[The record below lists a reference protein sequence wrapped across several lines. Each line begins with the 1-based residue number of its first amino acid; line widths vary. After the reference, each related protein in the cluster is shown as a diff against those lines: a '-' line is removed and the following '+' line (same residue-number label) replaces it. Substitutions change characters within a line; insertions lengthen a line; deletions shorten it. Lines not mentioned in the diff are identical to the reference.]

1 MTRPGLELSRLRESF
16 APEVFERGE
25 RCRQSGDVLNL
36 LLRGNTVSASVRGSE
51 ARPYRVTLTL
61 AEGNLESADC
71 TCPYAESFGEPC
83 KHIAAAAL
91 EYLYRPETIISEA
104 SVGDLLEPLSTND
117 LHGALTH
124 LLRLHPELVNELEL
138 HLQKLR
144 LHRQPEPSP
153 KPDDPPAAATLEAT
167 LDTRL
172 FEKMMRSAVRGAGRD
187 YHEFPEYDEVYGV
200 IAELKPFLERAAYRD
215 ALALG
220 EALVKTFIDEVN
232 ADESSYDNIGFSD
245 EGVFAELDA
254 ALAEAVLGTVLGDG
268 ERKRLLYEV
277 LAWNDQIGN
286 EWTSPDFNLTA
297 HALAEGFQDRTQN
310 RGDEVD
316 ELLAEVAR
324 LELSGPYQEIRLR
337 ALRATGRSDE
347 ALAFAKTTGEG
358 AGYLELLLEG
368 DRLGQ
373 VMDEYREH
381 LENEQEALLVAQRLA
396 PDYPREALELAQHAL
411 TRGLTRQGSAQ
422 NNSARWPE
430 FLMSND
436 YANDATKDRLAL
448 ASFTK
453 DLASR
458 LGEYEA
464 TLSSSLTEFELSAS
478 LPRYEALQTLVGDD
492 WSRVRRELLEG
503 LRRADYAKRH
513 AAADI
518 FLKENLPD
526 DAVGVA
532 SRFSGDD
539 ALLRRVMDA
548 VMGTRAPWII
558 EAACKEA
565 EPVMD
570 GARSNHYGEAAAWL
584 GYVKRAYHALEQGA
598 AWDAYI
604 AAVRGKHKRKYRL
617 MAELEGL

>member
-25 RCRQSGDVLNL
+25 RYRRSGDVLNL
-36 LLRGNTVSASVRGSE
+36 VLRGNTVSASVRGSE
-51 ARPYRVTLTL
+51 VRPYRVTLTL
-61 AEGNLESADC
+61 TGGDLESADC

-91 EYLYRPETIISEA
+91 EYLHRPDTVVSGAGVDE
-104 SVGDLLEPLSTND
+104 LLEPLNTND
-117 LHGALTH
+117 LRGALTH
-124 LLRLHPELVNELEL
+124 LLALHPEMVNELEL
-138 HLQKLR
+138 HLQKSR
-144 LHRQPEPSP
+144 LHRQPEPTP
-153 KPDDPPAAATLEAT
+153 KPDDPPAEATLEAT

-172 FEKMMRSAVRGAGRD
+172 FEKMMRSAVCGAGRD

-232 ADESSYDNIGFSD
+232 ADESDYDNIGFSD

-297 HALAEGFQDRTQN
+297 HALAEGFENRTQT

-347 ALAFAKTTGEG
+347 ALAFAKTTGQG
-358 AGYLELLLEG
+358 AGYLELLLEQ
-368 DRLGQ
+368 DRLKQ
-373 VMDEYREH
+373 VMSEYREH
-381 LENEQEALLVAQRLA
+381 LKNEQDALLVAQRLA
-396 PDYPREALELAQHAL
+396 PDHPREALEVTQYGLAH
-411 TRGLTRQGSAQ
+411 GLTQQGSAQ
-422 NNSARWPE
+422 ESSTRWPE
-430 FLMSND
+430 FLLPND
-436 YANDATKDRLAL
+436 YANDSTRARLAL

-458 LGEYEA
+458 LGDYEA
-464 TLSSSLTEFELSAS
+464 TLNASLTEFDLSAS
-478 LPRYEALQTLVGDD
+478 LSRYEALQTLVGTD
-492 WSRVRRELLEG
+492 WIGRGSGGSCSRGCGGRTTR
-503 LRRADYAKRH
+503 
-513 AAADI
+513 
-518 FLKENLPD
+518 N
-526 DAVGVA
+526 
-532 SRFSGDD
+532 
-539 ALLRRVMDA
+539 
-548 VMGTRAPWII
+548 GTR
-558 EAACKEA
+558 
-565 EPVMD
+565 
-570 GARSNHYGEAAAWL
+570 R
-584 GYVKRAYHALEQGA
+584 RTFF
-598 AWDAYI
+598 
-604 AAVRGKHKRKYRL
+604 
-617 MAELEGL
+617 

>member
-1 MTRPGLELSRLRESF
+1 MTRPGLELDKLRESF

-25 RCRQSGDVLNL
+25 RYRRSGYVLNL
-36 LLRGNTVSASVRGSE
+36 VLRGNTVSASVRGSE
-51 ARPYRVTLTL
+51 ARPYRVTLTF
-61 AEGNLESADC
+61 AGGNLESADC

-83 KHIAAAAL
+83 KHIAATAL
-91 EYLYRPETIISEA
+91 EYLYRPDTIVSEA
-104 SVGDLLEPLSTND
+104 GVDELLEPLNTND
-117 LHGALTH
+117 LRGALTH
-124 LLRLHPELVNELEL
+124 LLELHPEMVNELEL
-138 HLQKLR
+138 HLQKSR
-144 LHRQPEPSP
+144 LHRQPEPTP
-153 KPDDPPAAATLEAT
+153 KPDDPPAEAT

-172 FEKMMRSAVRGAGRD
+172 FEKMMRSAVRGAGQD

-215 ALALG
+215 ALTLG

-232 ADESSYDNIGFSD
+232 ADESGYDNIGFSD

-297 HALAEGFQDRTQN
+297 HALAEGFESHSQN
-310 RGDEVD
+310 CDEVE

-324 LELSGPYQEIRLR
+324 LERSGPYQEIRLR
-337 ALRATGRSDE
+337 ALRATGRGDE
-347 ALAFAKTTGEG
+347 ALAFAKTTGQG

-381 LENEQEALLVAQRLA
+381 LKNEQDALVVAQRLA
-396 PDYPREALELAQHAL
+396 PDRPREALELAQYGL
-411 TRGLTRQGSAQ
+411 KYGLTQQGSAQ
-422 NNSARWPE
+422 ESSARWPK
-430 FLMSND
+430 FLLPND
-436 YANDATKDRLAL
+436 YANDSKRDRLAL

-453 DLASR
+453 ELAGR
-458 LGEYEA
+458 LGDYEA
-464 TLSSSLTEFELSAS
+464 ILSSSLTEFELSAS
-478 LPRYEALQTLVGDD
+478 LSRFEALQTLVGPD
-492 WSRVRRELLEG
+492 WPRVQVELLEG
-503 LRRADYAKRH
+503 LRRADYANRH
-513 AAADI
+513 AAVGI

-539 ALLRRVMDA
+539 TLLRRVMDA
-548 VMGTRAPWII
+548 VMGTHAPWII
-558 EAACKEA
+558 ATARKQA

-570 GARSNHYGEAAAWL
+570 GGRSNHYREAAGWL
-584 GYVKRAYHALEQGA
+584 GYAKRAYYALEQGA
-598 AWDAYI
+598 EWDAYI
-604 AAVRGKHKRKYRL
+604 AALRGKHKRKYRL